1 MAELTYDDFKRK
13 LSIQDV
19 LIDAGYTL
27 NRRDGLRYPSY
38 VRLDSEGRRIRG
50 DKFIVTGNGLC
61 CFQPPTRKNYNVISF
76 IKEHPEMFSD
86 YTVGMDKNRLVNLVC
101 NRLLNNP
108 IEEREKKIVNPQRDL
123 PPFNIE
129 NYRLHR
135 FDGNDRE
142 TQKPFYPYFQPRGI
156 NLSTQ
161 YAFHHHF
168 VLAERDAP
176 DGQVYKNLSFP
187 MTIPGSTDGKIV
199 GLEERG
205 RKKQDGKSYKGMAKG
220 SNASE
225 GLWIASPFDTKL
237 QDAKRVFIFESAYD
251 AMAFYQMLAGKD
263 SCLSP
268 QEKKE
273 LVSGVFASTGGN
285 PSSKQFEGLLK
296 TAKEATFHL
305 GFDMDEAGMKF
316 AELFKELATKENI
329 PSSRVIREET
339 NDGYKDFNEELLAMI
354 ERKNHPLAKGNVPEE
369 YKAYVDSFRKGTDAI
384 PSVKDLLHPA
394 TEQID
399 LLPKSAQKLYAKY
412 ESLYEDAYEI
422 RSSRLVAPCDKE
434 EAINKASDAY
444 KAFKE
449 NLCQALNIKE
459 DNSALDVESEDV
471 GNDKKIQHDVD
482 YTTSVDEQG
491 NVAMEVETS
500 DQEERRHYHR

>member
-1 MAELTYDDFKRK
+1 MAELTYDDFKNK

-50 DKFIVTGNGLC
+50 DKFIVTANGLC

-86 YTVGMDKNRLVNLVC
+86 YTAGMDKDRLVNLVC

-108 IEEREKKIVNPQRDL
+108 IEEREKKIINPQRDL
-123 PPFNIE
+123 PPFKIDD
-129 NYRLHR
+129 YKLHR

-168 VLAERDAP
+168 VLAERTVGD
-176 DGQVYKNLSFP
+176 QTYKNLSFP
-187 MTIPGSTDGKIV
+187 MTIPGSSDGKIV

-205 RKKQDGKSYKGMAKG
+205 RRKQDGTSYKGMARG

-225 GLWIASPFDTKL
+225 GLWIASPMGTKL

-263 SCLSP
+263 SNLTT

-273 LVSGVFASTGGN
+273 LVGGVYASTGGN
-285 PSSKQFEGLLK
+285 PSAKQFEGLLR
-296 TAKEATFHL
+296 TAKDATFHM
-305 GFDMDEAGMKF
+305 GFDMDDAGMKF
-316 AELFKELATKENI
+316 ADMFRDLAE
-329 PSSRVIREET
+329 SQR
-339 NDGYKDFNEELLAMI
+339 
-354 ERKNHPLAKGNVPEE
+354 
-369 YKAYVDSFRKGTDAI
+369 
-384 PSVKDLLHPA
+384 
-394 TEQID
+394 
-399 LLPKSAQKLYAKY
+399 PK
-412 ESLYEDAYEI
+412 
-422 RSSRLVAPCDKE
+422 
-434 EAINKASDAY
+434 
-444 KAFKE
+444 
-449 NLCQALNIKE
+449 
-459 DNSALDVESEDV
+459 
-471 GNDKKIQHDVD
+471 
-482 YTTSVDEQG
+482 
-491 NVAMEVETS
+491 
-500 DQEERRHYHR
+500 

>member
-1 MAELTYDDFKRK
+1 MAELTYDDFKNK

-50 DKFIVTGNGLC
+50 DKFIVTANGLC

-76 IKEHPEMFSD
+76 IKKHPDMFSD
-86 YTVGMDKNRLVNLVC
+86 YTAGMDKDRLVNLVC

-108 IEEREKKIVNPQRDL
+108 IEERERKIVNPQRDI
-123 PPFNIE
+123 PPFKIDD
-129 NYRLHR
+129 YRLHR

-168 VLAERDAP
+168 VLTERKVNDL
-176 DGQVYKNLSFP
+176 VYKNLSFL

-205 RKKQDGKSYKGMAKG
+205 RRKQDGTSYKGMARG

-225 GLWIASPFDTKL
+225 GLWIASPFGTKL
-237 QDAKRVFIFESAYD
+237 QDAKRVFVFESAYD

-263 SCLSP
+263 SNLTT

-273 LVSGVFASTGGN
+273 LMSGVYASTGGN
-285 PSSKQFEGLLK
+285 PSAKQFEGLLK

-305 GFDMDEAGMKF
+305 GFDMDDAGMKF
-316 AELFKELATKENI
+316 ADMFRDLAEKANI
-329 PSSRVIREET
+329 PSNRVIREKT

-369 YKAYVDSFRKGTDAI
+369 YKAYVDSFRKGYEGI
-384 PSVKDLLHPA
+384 PAVKDILHPT
-394 TEQID
+394 TEQVD
-399 LLPKSAQKLYAKY
+399 LLPKSVQKLYARY
-412 ESLYEDAYEI
+412 ESLYEDAYEM

-434 EAINKASDAY
+434 DAVNKASEAY

-449 NLCQALNIKE
+449 SLCKALDIKE
-459 DNSALDVESEDV
+459 DTAALDVESEDV

>member
-1 MAELTYDDFKRK
+1 MAELTYDDFKNK

-50 DKFIVTGNGLC
+50 DKFIVTANGLC

-86 YTVGMDKNRLVNLVC
+86 YTAGMDKDRLVNLVC

-108 IEEREKKIVNPQRDL
+108 IEEREKKIINPQRDL
-123 PPFNIE
+123 PPFKIDD
-129 NYRLHR
+129 YKLHR

-168 VLAERDAP
+168 VLAERTVGD
-176 DGQVYKNLSFP
+176 QTYKNLSFP
-187 MTIPGSTDGKIV
+187 MTIPGSSDGKIV

-205 RKKQDGKSYKGMAKG
+205 RRKQDGTSYKGMARG

-225 GLWIASPFDTKL
+225 GLWIASPIGTKL

-263 SCLSP
+263 SNLTT

-273 LVSGVFASTGGN
+273 LVGGVYASTGGN
-285 PSSKQFEGLLK
+285 PSAKQFEGLLR
-296 TAKEATFHL
+296 TAKDATFHM
-305 GFDMDEAGMKF
+305 GFDMDDAGMKF
-316 AELFKELATKENI
+316 ADMFRDLAEKANV
-329 PSSRVIREET
+329 PSNRVVREET

-369 YKAYVDSFRKGTDAI
+369 YRAYVDSFRKGTDDI
-384 PSVKDLLHPA
+384 PSTKDVLHPNS
-394 TEQID
+394 EQID
-399 LLPKSAQKLYAKY
+399 LLPKSVQ
-412 ESLYEDAYEI
+412 
-422 RSSRLVAPCDKE
+422 
-434 EAINKASDAY
+434 
-444 KAFKE
+444 
-449 NLCQALNIKE
+449 
-459 DNSALDVESEDV
+459 
-471 GNDKKIQHDVD
+471 
-482 YTTSVDEQG
+482 
-491 NVAMEVETS
+491 
-500 DQEERRHYHR
+500 

>member
-1 MAELTYDDFKRK
+1 MAELTYDDFKNK

-50 DKFIVTGNGLC
+50 DKFIVTANGLC

-86 YTVGMDKNRLVNLVC
+86 YMAGMDKDRLVNLVC

-108 IEEREKKIVNPQRDL
+108 IEEREKKIINPQRDL
-123 PPFNIE
+123 PPFKIDD
-129 NYRLHR
+129 YKLHR

-168 VLAERDAP
+168 VLAERTVGD
-176 DGQVYKNLSFP
+176 QTYKNLSFP

-205 RKKQDGKSYKGMAKG
+205 RRKQDGTSYKGMARG

-225 GLWIASPFDTKL
+225 GLWIASPMGTKL

-263 SCLSP
+263 SNLTT

-273 LVSGVFASTGGN
+273 LVGGVYASTGGN
-285 PSSKQFEGLLK
+285 PSAKQFEGLLR
-296 TAKEATFHL
+296 TAKDATFHM
-305 GFDMDEAGMKF
+305 GFDMDDAGMKF
-316 AELFKELATKENI
+316 ADMFRDLAEKANV
-329 PSSRVIREET
+329 PSNRVVREET

-369 YKAYVDSFRKGTDAI
+369 YKSYVDSFRKGSDDI
-384 PSVKDLLHPA
+384 PSTKDVLHPHS
-394 TEQID
+394 EQID
-399 LLPKSAQKLYAKY
+399 LLPKSVQKLYARY
-412 ESLYEDAYEI
+412 EALYEDAYEM

-434 EAINKASDAY
+434 EAINQASEAW
-444 KAFKE
+444 KTFKE
-449 NLCQALNIKE
+449 SLCKALDIKE
-459 DNSALDVESEDV
+459 DTAALDVESEDV

-491 NVAMEVETS
+491 NFTMEVETS

>member
-1 MAELTYDDFKRK
+1 MAELTYDDFKNK

-50 DKFIVTGNGLC
+50 DKFIVTANGLC
-61 CFQPPTRKNYNVISF
+61 CFLPPTRKNYNVISF

-86 YTVGMDKNRLVNLVC
+86 YTAGMDKDRLVNLVC

-108 IEEREKKIVNPQRDL
+108 IEKREKKIINPQRDL
-123 PPFNIE
+123 PPFKIDD
-129 NYRLHR
+129 YKLHR

-168 VLAERDAP
+168 VLTERTVGD
-176 DGQVYKNLSFP
+176 QTYKNLSFP

-205 RKKQDGKSYKGMAKG
+205 RRKQDGTSYKGMARG

-225 GLWIASPFDTKL
+225 GLWIASPMGTKL
-237 QDAKRVFIFESAYD
+237 QDAKRVFLFESAYD

-263 SCLSP
+263 SNLTT

-273 LVSGVFASTGGN
+273 LVGGVYASTGGN
-285 PSSKQFEGLLK
+285 PSAKQFEGLLRS
-296 TAKEATFHL
+296 AKDATFHM
-305 GFDMDEAGMKF
+305 GFDMDDAGMKF
-316 AELFKELATKENI
+316 AGMFRDLAEKANV
-329 PSSRVIREET
+329 PSNRVVREET

-369 YKAYVDSFRKGTDAI
+369 YKAYVDSFRKGTDDI
-384 PSVKDLLHPA
+384 PSTKDVLHPNS
-394 TEQID
+394 EQID
-399 LLPKSAQKLYAKY
+399 LLPKSVQKLYARY
-412 ESLYEDAYEI
+412 EALYEDAYEM
-422 RSSRLVAPCDKE
+422 RSSRLVATCDKE
-434 EAINKASDAY
+434 EAINQASEAW
-444 KAFKE
+444 KTFKE
-449 NLCQALNIKE
+449 SLCKALDIKE
-459 DNSALDVESEDV
+459 DTAALDVESEDV

-491 NVAMEVETS
+491 NIAMEVETS

>member
-1 MAELTYDDFKRK
+1 MAELTYDDFKNK

-50 DKFIVTGNGLC
+50 DKFIVTANGLC

-86 YTVGMDKNRLVNLVC
+86 YTAGMDKDRLVNLVC

-108 IEEREKKIVNPQRDL
+108 IEEREKKIINPQRDL
-123 PPFNIE
+123 PPFKIDD
-129 NYRLHR
+129 YKLHR

-168 VLAERDAP
+168 VLAERTV
-176 DGQVYKNLSFP
+176 GNQTYKNLSFP

-205 RKKQDGKSYKGMAKG
+205 RRKQDGTSYKGIARG

-225 GLWIASPFDTKL
+225 GLWIASPMDTKL

-263 SCLSP
+263 SNLTT

-273 LVSGVFASTGGN
+273 LIGGVYASTGGN
-285 PSSKQFEGLLK
+285 PSAKQFEGLLR
-296 TAKEATFHL
+296 TAKDATFHM
-305 GFDMDEAGMKF
+305 GFDMDDAGMKF
-316 AELFKELATKENI
+316 ADMFRDLAEKANV
-329 PSSRVIREET
+329 PSNRVVREET

-369 YKAYVDSFRKGTDAI
+369 YKAYVDSFRKGMDDI
-384 PSVKDLLHPA
+384 PSTKDVLHP
-394 TEQID
+394 TNEQID
-399 LLPKSAQKLYAKY
+399 LLPKSVQKLYARY
-412 ESLYEDAYEI
+412 EALYEDAYEM

-434 EAINKASDAY
+434 EAINQASEAW
-444 KAFKE
+444 KTFKE
-449 NLCQALNIKE
+449 SLCKALDIKE
-459 DNSALDVESEDV
+459 DTAALDVESEDV

>member
-1 MAELTYDDFKRK
+1 MAELTYDDFKNK

-50 DKFIVTGNGLC
+50 DKFIVTANGLC

-86 YTVGMDKNRLVNLVC
+86 YTAGMDKDRLVNLVC

-108 IEEREKKIVNPQRDL
+108 IEEREKKIINPQRDL
-123 PPFNIE
+123 PPFKIDD
-129 NYRLHR
+129 YKLHR

-168 VLAERDAP
+168 VLAERTVGD
-176 DGQVYKNLSFP
+176 QTYKNLSFP
-187 MTIPGSTDGKIV
+187 MTIPRSTDGKIV

-205 RKKQDGKSYKGMAKG
+205 RRKQDGTSYKGMARG

-225 GLWIASPFDTKL
+225 GLWIASPMGTKL

-263 SCLSP
+263 SNLTT

-273 LVSGVFASTGGN
+273 LVGGVYASTGGN
-285 PSSKQFEGLLK
+285 PSAKQFEGLLK
-296 TAKEATFHL
+296 AANNATFHM
-305 GFDMDEAGMKF
+305 GFDMDDAGMKF
-316 AELFKELATKENI
+316 ADMFRDLAEKANV
-329 PSSRVIREET
+329 PSNRVVREET

-369 YKAYVDSFRKGTDAI
+369 YKAYVDSFRKGTDDI
-384 PSVKDLLHPA
+384 PSTKDVLHPNS
-394 TEQID
+394 EQID
-399 LLPKSAQKLYAKY
+399 LLPKSVQKLYARY
-412 ESLYEDAYEI
+412 EALYEDAYEM

-434 EAINKASDAY
+434 EAINQASEAW
-444 KAFKE
+444 KTFKE
-449 NLCQALNIKE
+449 SLCKALDIKE
-459 DNSALDVESEDV
+459 DTAALDVESEDV

-482 YTTSVDEQG
+482 YTTSVDEQA

>member
-1 MAELTYDDFKRK
+1 MAELTYDDFKNK

-50 DKFIVTGNGLC
+50 DKFIVTANGLC

-86 YTVGMDKNRLVNLVC
+86 YTAGMDKDRLVNLVC

-108 IEEREKKIVNPQRDL
+108 IEEREKKIINPQRDL
-123 PPFNIE
+123 PPFKIDD
-129 NYRLHR
+129 YKLHR

-168 VLAERDAP
+168 VLAERTVGD
-176 DGQVYKNLSFP
+176 QTYKNLSFP

-205 RKKQDGKSYKGMAKG
+205 RRKQDGTSYKGMARG

-225 GLWIASPFDTKL
+225 GLWIASPMGTKL

-263 SCLSP
+263 SNLTT

-273 LVSGVFASTGGN
+273 LVGGVYASTGGN
-285 PSSKQFEGLLK
+285 PSAKQFEGLLK
-296 TAKEATFHL
+296 AANNATFHM
-305 GFDMDEAGMKF
+305 GFDMDDAGMKF
-316 AELFKELATKENI
+316 ADMFRDLAEKANV
-329 PSSRVIREET
+329 PSNRVVREET

-369 YKAYVDSFRKGTDAI
+369 YKSYVDSFRKGSDDI
-384 PSVKDLLHPA
+384 PSTKDVLHPHS
-394 TEQID
+394 EQID
-399 LLPKSAQKLYAKY
+399 LLPKSVQKLYARY
-412 ESLYEDAYEI
+412 EALYEDAYEM

-434 EAINKASDAY
+434 EAINQASEAW
-444 KAFKE
+444 KTFKE
-449 NLCQALNIKE
+449 SLCKALDIKE
-459 DNSALDVESEDV
+459 DTAALDVESEDV

-491 NVAMEVETS
+491 NFTMEVETS

>member
-1 MAELTYDDFKRK
+1 MAELTYDDFKNK

-50 DKFIVTGNGLC
+50 DKFIVTANGLC

-86 YTVGMDKNRLVNLVC
+86 YTAGMDKDRLVNLVC

-108 IEEREKKIVNPQRDL
+108 IEEREKKIINPQRDL
-123 PPFNIE
+123 PPFKIDD
-129 NYRLHR
+129 YKLHR

-168 VLAERDAP
+168 VLAERTVGD
-176 DGQVYKNLSFP
+176 QTYKNLSFP

-205 RKKQDGKSYKGMAKG
+205 RRKQDGTSYKGMARG

-225 GLWIASPFDTKL
+225 GLWIASPMGTKL

-263 SCLSP
+263 SNLTT

-273 LVSGVFASTGGN
+273 LIGGVYASTGGN
-285 PSSKQFEGLLK
+285 PSAKQFEGLLR
-296 TAKEATFHL
+296 TAKDATFHM
-305 GFDMDEAGMKF
+305 GFDMDDAGMKF
-316 AELFKELATKENI
+316 AELFRDLAEKANV
-329 PSSRVIREET
+329 PSNRVVREET

-369 YKAYVDSFRKGTDAI
+369 YKAYVDSFRKGMDDI
-384 PSVKDLLHPA
+384 PSTKDVLHPNS
-394 TEQID
+394 EQID
-399 LLPKSAQKLYAKY
+399 LLPKSVQKLYARY
-412 ESLYEDAYEI
+412 EALYEDAYEM

-434 EAINKASDAY
+434 EAINQASEAW
-444 KAFKE
+444 KTFKE
-449 NLCQALNIKE
+449 SLCKALDIKE
-459 DNSALDVESEDV
+459 DTAALDVESEDV

>member
-1 MAELTYDDFKRK
+1 MAELTYDDFKNK

-50 DKFIVTGNGLC
+50 DKFIVTANGLC

-86 YTVGMDKNRLVNLVC
+86 YTAGMDKDRLVNLVC

-108 IEEREKKIVNPQRDL
+108 IEEREKKIINPQRDL
-123 PPFNIE
+123 PPFKIDD
-129 NYRLHR
+129 YKLHR

-168 VLAERDAP
+168 VLAERTVGD
-176 DGQVYKNLSFP
+176 QTYKNLSFP
-187 MTIPGSTDGKIV
+187 MTIPRSTDGKIV

-205 RKKQDGKSYKGMAKG
+205 RRKQDGTSYKGMARG

-225 GLWIASPFDTKL
+225 GLWIASPMGTKL

-263 SCLSP
+263 SNLTT

-273 LVSGVFASTGGN
+273 LVGGVYASTGGN
-285 PSSKQFEGLLK
+285 PSAKQFEGLLK
-296 TAKEATFHL
+296 AANNATFHM
-305 GFDMDEAGMKF
+305 GFDMDDAGMKF
-316 AELFKELATKENI
+316 ADMFRDLAEKANV
-329 PSSRVIREET
+329 PSNRVVREET

-369 YKAYVDSFRKGTDAI
+369 YKAYVDSFRKGTDDI
-384 PSVKDLLHPA
+384 PSTKDVLHPNS
-394 TEQID
+394 EQID
-399 LLPKSAQKLYAKY
+399 LLPKSVQKLYARY
-412 ESLYEDAYEI
+412 EALYEDAYEM

-434 EAINKASDAY
+434 EAINQASEAW
-444 KAFKE
+444 KTFKE
-449 NLCQALNIKE
+449 SLCKALDIKE
-459 DNSALDVESEDV
+459 DTAALDVESEDV
-471 GNDKKIQHDVD
+471 GNDKKIQHDVA

>member
-1 MAELTYDDFKRK
+1 MAELTYDDFKNK

-50 DKFIVTGNGLC
+50 DKFIVTANGLC

-86 YTVGMDKNRLVNLVC
+86 YTAGMDKDRLVNLVC

-108 IEEREKKIVNPQRDL
+108 IEEREKKIINPQRDL
-123 PPFNIE
+123 PPFKIDD
-129 NYRLHR
+129 YKLHR

-168 VLAERDAP
+168 VLAERTVGD
-176 DGQVYKNLSFP
+176 QTYKNLSFP
-187 MTIPGSTDGKIV
+187 MTIPGSSDGKIV

-205 RKKQDGKSYKGMAKG
+205 RRKQDGTSYKGMARG

-225 GLWIASPFDTKL
+225 GLWIASPMGTKL

-263 SCLSP
+263 SNLTT

-273 LVSGVFASTGGN
+273 LVGGVYASTGGN
-285 PSSKQFEGLLK
+285 PSAKQFEGLLR
-296 TAKEATFHL
+296 TAKDATFHM
-305 GFDMDEAGMKF
+305 GFDMDDAGMKF
-316 AELFKELATKENI
+316 ADMFRDLAEKANV
-329 PSSRVIREET
+329 PSNRVIREET

-369 YKAYVDSFRKGTDAI
+369 YKAYVDSFRKGTDNI
-384 PSVKDLLHPA
+384 PSTKDVLHPNS
-394 TEQID
+394 EQID
-399 LLPKSAQKLYAKY
+399 LLPKSVQKLYARY
-412 ESLYEDAYEI
+412 EALYEDAYEM

-434 EAINKASDAY
+434 EAINQASEAW
-444 KAFKE
+444 KTFKE
-449 NLCQALNIKE
+449 SLCKALDIKE
-459 DNSALDVESEDV
+459 DTAALDVESEDV

-482 YTTSVDEQG
+482 YTTRVDEQG
-491 NVAMEVETS
+491 TVAMEVETS

>member
-1 MAELTYDDFKRK
+1 MAELTYDDFKNK

-50 DKFIVTGNGLC
+50 DKFIVTANGLC

-86 YTVGMDKNRLVNLVC
+86 YTAGMDKDRLVNLVNLVC

-108 IEEREKKIVNPQRDL
+108 IEEREKKIINPQRDL
-123 PPFNIE
+123 PPFKIDD
-129 NYRLHR
+129 YKLHR

-168 VLAERDAP
+168 VLAERTVGD
-176 DGQVYKNLSFP
+176 QTYKNLSFP
-187 MTIPGSTDGKIV
+187 MTIPGSLDGKIV

-205 RKKQDGKSYKGMAKG
+205 RRKQDGTSYKGMARG

-225 GLWIASPFDTKL
+225 GLWIASPMGTKL

-263 SCLSP
+263 SNLTT

-273 LVSGVFASTGGN
+273 LVGGVYASTGGN
-285 PSSKQFEGLLK
+285 PSAKQFEGLLK
-296 TAKEATFHL
+296 TAKEATFHM
-305 GFDMDEAGMKF
+305 GFDMDDAGMKF
-316 AELFKELATKENI
+316 ADMFRDLAEKANI
-329 PSSRVIREET
+329 PSNRVIREET

-369 YKAYVDSFRKGTDAI
+369 YKAYVDSFRK
-384 PSVKDLLHPA
+384 
-394 TEQID
+394 
-399 LLPKSAQKLYAKY
+399 
-412 ESLYEDAYEI
+412 
-422 RSSRLVAPCDKE
+422 SSE
-434 EAINKASDAY
+434 
-444 KAFKE
+444 
-449 NLCQALNIKE
+449 
-459 DNSALDVESEDV
+459 
-471 GNDKKIQHDVD
+471 
-482 YTTSVDEQG
+482 
-491 NVAMEVETS
+491 
-500 DQEERRHYHR
+500 

>member
-1 MAELTYDDFKRK
+1 MAELTYDDFKNK

-50 DKFIVTGNGLC
+50 DKFIVTANGLC

-86 YTVGMDKNRLVNLVC
+86 YTAGMDKDRLVNLVC

-108 IEEREKKIVNPQRDL
+108 IEEREKKIINPQRDL
-123 PPFNIE
+123 PPFKIE
-129 NYRLHR
+129 DYKLHR

-168 VLAERDAP
+168 VLAERTVGD
-176 DGQVYKNLSFP
+176 QTYKNLSFP
-187 MTIPGSTDGKIV
+187 MTIPGSSDGKIV

-205 RKKQDGKSYKGMAKG
+205 RRKQDGTSYKGMARG

-225 GLWIASPFDTKL
+225 GLWIASPMGTKL

-263 SCLSP
+263 SNLTT

-273 LVSGVFASTGGN
+273 LVGGVFASTGGN
-285 PSSKQFEGLLK
+285 PSAKQFEGLLR
-296 TAKEATFHL
+296 TAKDATFHM
-305 GFDMDEAGMKF
+305 GFDMDDAGMKF
-316 AELFKELATKENI
+316 ADMFRDLAEKANV
-329 PSSRVIREET
+329 PSNRVVREET

-369 YKAYVDSFRKGTDAI
+369 YKAYVDSFRKGTDNI
-384 PSVKDLLHPA
+384 PSTKDVLHPNS
-394 TEQID
+394 EQID
-399 LLPKSAQKLYAKY
+399 LLPKSVQKLYARY
-412 ESLYEDAYEI
+412 EALYEDAYEM

-434 EAINKASDAY
+434 EAINQASEAW
-444 KAFKE
+444 KTFKE
-449 NLCQALNIKE
+449 SLCKALDIKE
-459 DNSALDVESEDV
+459 DTAALDVESEDV

-482 YTTSVDEQG
+482 YTTSVDEQC

>member
-1 MAELTYDDFKRK
+1 MAELTYDDFKNK

-50 DKFIVTGNGLC
+50 DKFIVTANGLC

-86 YTVGMDKNRLVNLVC
+86 YTAGMDKDRLVNIVC

-108 IEEREKKIVNPQRDL
+108 IEEREKKIINPQRDL
-123 PPFNIE
+123 PPFKIDD
-129 NYRLHR
+129 YKLHR

-168 VLAERDAP
+168 VLAERTVGD
-176 DGQVYKNLSFP
+176 QTYKNLSFP
-187 MTIPGSTDGKIV
+187 MTIPGSLDGKIV

-205 RKKQDGKSYKGMAKG
+205 RRKQDGTSYKGMARG

-225 GLWIASPFDTKL
+225 GLWIASPMGTKL

-263 SCLSP
+263 SNLTT

-273 LVSGVFASTGGN
+273 LVGGVYASTGGN
-285 PSSKQFEGLLK
+285 PSAKQFEGLLK
-296 TAKEATFHL
+296 TAKEGTFHM
-305 GFDMDEAGMKF
+305 GFDMDDAGMKF
-316 AELFKELATKENI
+316 ADMFRDLAEKANV
-329 PSSRVIREET
+329 PSNRVIREET

-369 YKAYVDSFRKGTDAI
+369 YKAYVDSFRKGMDDI
-384 PSVKDLLHPA
+384 PSTKDVLHPNS
-394 TEQID
+394 EQID
-399 LLPKSAQKLYAKY
+399 LLPKSVQKLYARY
-412 ESLYEDAYEI
+412 EALYEDAYEM

-434 EAINKASDAY
+434 EAINQASEAW
-444 KAFKE
+444 KTFKE
-449 NLCQALNIKE
+449 SLCKALDIKE
-459 DNSALDVESEDV
+459 DTAALDVESEDV

>member
-1 MAELTYDDFKRK
+1 MAELTYDDFKNK

-50 DKFIVTGNGLC
+50 DKFIVTANGLC

-86 YTVGMDKNRLVNLVC
+86 YTAGMDKDRLVNLVC

-108 IEEREKKIVNPQRDL
+108 IEEREKKIINPQRDL
-123 PPFNIE
+123 PPFKIDD
-129 NYRLHR
+129 YKLHR

-168 VLAERDAP
+168 VLAERTVGD
-176 DGQVYKNLSFP
+176 QTYKNLSFP
-187 MTIPGSTDGKIV
+187 MTIPGSSDGKIV

-205 RKKQDGKSYKGMAKG
+205 RRKQDGTSYKGMARG

-225 GLWIASPFDTKL
+225 GLWIASPMGTKL

-263 SCLSP
+263 SNLTT

-273 LVSGVFASTGGN
+273 LVGGVYASTGGN
-285 PSSKQFEGLLK
+285 PSAKQFEGLLK
-296 TAKEATFHL
+296 AANNATFHM
-305 GFDMDEAGMKF
+305 GFDMDDAGMKF
-316 AELFKELATKENI
+316 ADMFKDLAEKANV
-329 PSSRVIREET
+329 PSNRVVREET

-354 ERKNHPLAKGNVPEE
+354 ERKNHPLAKGNVSEE
-369 YKAYVDSFRKGTDAI
+369 YKAYVDSFRKGTDDI
-384 PSVKDLLHPA
+384 PSTKDVLHPNS
-394 TEQID
+394 EQID
-399 LLPKSAQKLYAKY
+399 LLPKSVQKLYARY
-412 ESLYEDAYEI
+412 EALYEDAYEM

-434 EAINKASDAY
+434 EAINQASEAW
-444 KAFKE
+444 KTFKE
-449 NLCQALNIKE
+449 SLCKALDIKE
-459 DNSALDVESEDV
+459 DTAALDVESEDV

-482 YTTSVDEQG
+482 YTTSVDEPG

>member
-1 MAELTYDDFKRK
+1 MAELTYDDFKNK

-50 DKFIVTGNGLC
+50 DKFIVTANGLC
-61 CFQPPTRKNYNVISF
+61 CFLPPTRKNYNVISF

-86 YTVGMDKNRLVNLVC
+86 YTAGMDKDRLVNLVC

-108 IEEREKKIVNPQRDL
+108 IEEREKKIINPQRDL
-123 PPFNIE
+123 PPFKIDD
-129 NYRLHR
+129 YKLHR

-168 VLAERDAP
+168 VLAERTVGD
-176 DGQVYKNLSFP
+176 QTYKNLSFP

-205 RKKQDGKSYKGMAKG
+205 RRKQDGTSYKGMARG

-225 GLWIASPFDTKL
+225 GLWIASPMGTKL
-237 QDAKRVFIFESAYD
+237 QDAKRVFLFESAYD

-263 SCLSP
+263 SNLTT

-273 LVSGVFASTGGN
+273 LVGGVYASTGGN
-285 PSSKQFEGLLK
+285 PSAKQFEGLLRS
-296 TAKEATFHL
+296 AKDATFHM
-305 GFDMDEAGMKF
+305 GFDMDDAGMKF
-316 AELFKELATKENI
+316 ADMFRDLAEKANV
-329 PSSRVIREET
+329 PSNRVVREET

-369 YKAYVDSFRKGTDAI
+369 YKAYVDSFRKGTDDI
-384 PSVKDLLHPA
+384 PSTKDVLHPNS
-394 TEQID
+394 EQID
-399 LLPKSAQKLYAKY
+399 LLPKSVQKLYARY
-412 ESLYEDAYEI
+412 EALYEDAYTMQH
-422 RSSRLVAPCDKE
+422 SRLVAPEDKE
-434 EAINKASDAY
+434 EIKEKALEAG
-444 KAFKE
+444 KAFRTELANALGVKE
-449 NLCQALNIKE
+449 ETEAE
-459 DNSALDVESEDV
+459 DDEKKVSAGVDLDADGNVEINESE
-471 GNDKKIQHDVD
+471 
-482 YTTSVDEQG
+482 
-491 NVAMEVETS
+491 ETKHHGM
-500 DQEERRHYHR
+500 RR

>member
-1 MAELTYDDFKRK
+1 MTELTYDDFKNK

-50 DKFIVTGNGLC
+50 DKFIVTANGLC

-86 YTVGMDKNRLVNLVC
+86 YTAGMDKDRLVNLVC

-108 IEEREKKIVNPQRDL
+108 IEEREKKIINPQRDL
-123 PPFNIE
+123 PPFKIDD
-129 NYRLHR
+129 YKLHR

-168 VLAERDAP
+168 VLAERTVGD
-176 DGQVYKNLSFP
+176 QTYKNLSFP
-187 MTIPGSTDGKIV
+187 ITIPGSTDGKIV

-205 RKKQDGKSYKGMAKG
+205 RRKQDGTSYKGMARG

-225 GLWIASPFDTKL
+225 GLWIASPMATKL

-263 SCLSP
+263 SNLTT

-273 LVSGVFASTGGN
+273 LIGGVYASTGGN
-285 PSSKQFEGLLK
+285 PSAKQFEGLLK
-296 TAKEATFHL
+296 TAKEATFHM
-305 GFDMDEAGMKF
+305 GFDMDDAGMKF
-316 AELFKELATKENI
+316 ANMFKDLAEKANV
-329 PSSRVIREET
+329 PSNRVVREET

-369 YKAYVDSFRKGTDAI
+369 YRAYVDSFRKGTDDI
-384 PSVKDLLHPA
+384 PSTKDVLHPNS
-394 TEQID
+394 EQID
-399 LLPKSAQKLYAKY
+399 LLPKSVQKLYARY
-412 ESLYEDAYEI
+412 EALYEDAYEM

-434 EAINKASDAY
+434 EAINQASEAW
-444 KAFKE
+444 KTFKE
-449 NLCQALNIKE
+449 SLCKALDIKE
-459 DNSALDVESEDV
+459 DTAALDVESEDV
-471 GNDKKIQHDVD
+471 GNDKKIQHDAD

>member
-1 MAELTYDDFKRK
+1 MAELTYDDFKNK

-50 DKFIVTGNGLC
+50 DKFIVTANGLC

-86 YTVGMDKNRLVNLVC
+86 YTAGMDKDRLVNLVC

-108 IEEREKKIVNPQRDL
+108 IEEREKKIINPQRDL
-123 PPFNIE
+123 PSFKIDD
-129 NYRLHR
+129 YKLHR

-168 VLAERDAP
+168 VLAERTVGD
-176 DGQVYKNLSFP
+176 QTYKNLSFP

-205 RKKQDGKSYKGMAKG
+205 RRKQDGKSYKGMARG

-225 GLWIASPFDTKL
+225 GLWIASPMGTKL

-263 SCLSP
+263 SNLTT

-273 LVSGVFASTGGN
+273 LVGGVYASTGGN
-285 PSSKQFEGLLK
+285 PSAKQFEGLLR
-296 TAKEATFHL
+296 TAKDATFHM
-305 GFDMDEAGMKF
+305 GFDMDDAGMKF
-316 AELFKELATKENI
+316 ADMFRDLAEKANV
-329 PSSRVIREET
+329 PSNRVVREET

-369 YKAYVDSFRKGTDAI
+369 YKAYVDSFRKGMDDI
-384 PSVKDLLHPA
+384 PSTKDVLHPNS
-394 TEQID
+394 EQID
-399 LLPKSAQKLYAKY
+399 LLPKSVQKLYARY
-412 ESLYEDAYEI
+412 EALYEDAYEM

-434 EAINKASDAY
+434 EVINQASEAW
-444 KAFKE
+444 KTFKE
-449 NLCQALNIKE
+449 SLCKALDIKE
-459 DNSALDVESEDV
+459 DTAALDVESEDV

>member
-1 MAELTYDDFKRK
+1 MAELTYDDFKNK

-50 DKFIVTGNGLC
+50 DKFIVTANGLC

-86 YTVGMDKNRLVNLVC
+86 YTAGMDKDRLVNLVC

-108 IEEREKKIVNPQRDL
+108 IEEREKKIINPQRDL
-123 PPFNIE
+123 PPFKIDD
-129 NYRLHR
+129 YKLHR

-168 VLAERDAP
+168 VLAERTVGD
-176 DGQVYKNLSFP
+176 QTYKNLSFP

-205 RKKQDGKSYKGMAKG
+205 RRKQDGTSYKGMARG

-225 GLWIASPFDTKL
+225 GLWIASPMGTKL

-263 SCLSP
+263 SNLTT

-273 LVSGVFASTGGN
+273 LVGGVYASTGGN
-285 PSSKQFEGLLK
+285 PSAKQFEGLLR
-296 TAKEATFHL
+296 TAKDATFHM
-305 GFDMDEAGMKF
+305 GFDMDDAGMKF
-316 AELFKELATKENI
+316 ADMFRDLAEKANVQ
-329 PSSRVIREET
+329 SNRVVREET

-369 YKAYVDSFRKGTDAI
+369 YKAYVDSFRKGTDDI
-384 PSVKDLLHPA
+384 PSTKDVLHPNS
-394 TEQID
+394 EQID
-399 LLPKSAQKLYAKY
+399 LLPKSVQKLYARY
-412 ESLYEDAYEI
+412 EALYEDAYEM

-434 EAINKASDAY
+434 EAINQASEAM
-444 KAFKE
+444 KTFKE
-449 NLCQALNIKE
+449 SLCKALDIKE
-459 DNSALDVESEDV
+459 DTAALDVESEDV

>member
-1 MAELTYDDFKRK
+1 MAELTYDDFKNK

-50 DKFIVTGNGLC
+50 DKFIVTANGLC

-86 YTVGMDKNRLVNLVC
+86 YTAGMDKDRLVNLVC

-108 IEEREKKIVNPQRDL
+108 IEEREKKIINPQRDL
-123 PPFNIE
+123 PPFKIDV
-129 NYRLHR
+129 YKLHR

-168 VLAERDAP
+168 VLAERTVGD
-176 DGQVYKNLSFP
+176 QTYKNLSFP

-205 RKKQDGKSYKGMAKG
+205 RRKQDGTSYKGMARG

-225 GLWIASPFDTKL
+225 GLWIASPMGTKL

-263 SCLSP
+263 SNLTT

-273 LVSGVFASTGGN
+273 LVSGVYASTGGN
-285 PSSKQFEGLLK
+285 PSAKQFEGLLR
-296 TAKEATFHL
+296 TAKEATFHM
-305 GFDMDEAGMKF
+305 GFDMDDAGMKF
-316 AELFKELATKENI
+316 ADMFRDLAEKANV
-329 PSSRVIREET
+329 PSNRVIREET

-354 ERKNHPLAKGNVPEE
+354 ELKNHPLAKGNVPEE
-369 YKAYVDSFRKGTDAI
+369 YKAYVDSFRKGTDNI
-384 PSVKDLLHPA
+384 PSTKDVLHPNS
-394 TEQID
+394 EQID
-399 LLPKSAQKLYAKY
+399 LLPKSVQKLYARY
-412 ESLYEDAYEI
+412 EALYEDAYEM

-434 EAINKASDAY
+434 EAINQASEAW
-444 KAFKE
+444 KTFKE
-449 NLCQALNIKE
+449 SLCKALDIKE
-459 DNSALDVESEDV
+459 DTAALDVESEDV

-482 YTTSVDEQG
+482 YTTSVDERG

>member
-1 MAELTYDDFKRK
+1 MAELTYDYFKNK

-38 VRLDSEGRRIRG
+38 VRLDSEGRRILG
-50 DKFIVTGNGLC
+50 DKFIVTANGLC

-76 IKEHPEMFSD
+76 IKEHSEMFSD
-86 YTVGMDKNRLVNLVC
+86 YTAGMDKDRLVNLVC

-108 IEEREKKIVNPQRDL
+108 IEEREKKIINPQRDL
-123 PPFNIE
+123 PPFKIDD
-129 NYRLHR
+129 YKLHR

-168 VLAERDAP
+168 VLAERTVGD
-176 DGQVYKNLSFP
+176 QTYKNLSFP

-205 RKKQDGKSYKGMAKG
+205 RRKQDGTSYKGMARG
-220 SNASE
+220 SNASK
-225 GLWIASPFDTKL
+225 GLWIASPMGTKL

-263 SCLSP
+263 SNLTT

-273 LVSGVFASTGGN
+273 LIGGVYASTGGN
-285 PSSKQFEGLLK
+285 PSAKQFEGLLK
-296 TAKEATFHL
+296 IAKEATFHM
-305 GFDMDEAGMKF
+305 GFDMDDAGMKF
-316 AELFKELATKENI
+316 ADMFRDLAEKANV
-329 PSSRVIREET
+329 PSNRVIREET

-369 YKAYVDSFRKGTDAI
+369 YKAYVDSFRKGSDDI
-384 PSVKDLLHPA
+384 PSTKDVLHPNS
-394 TEQID
+394 EQID
-399 LLPKSAQKLYAKY
+399 LLPKSVQKLYARY
-412 ESLYEDAYEI
+412 EALYEDAYEM
-422 RSSRLVAPCDKE
+422 RFSRLVAPCDKE
-434 EAINKASDAY
+434 EAINQASEAW
-444 KAFKE
+444 KTFKE
-449 NLCQALNIKE
+449 SLCKALDIKE
-459 DNSALDVESEDV
+459 DTAALDVESEDV
-471 GNDKKIQHDVD
+471 GNDKKIQPDVD

>member
-1 MAELTYDDFKRK
+1 MAELTYDDFKNK

-50 DKFIVTGNGLC
+50 DKFIVTANGLC

-86 YTVGMDKNRLVNLVC
+86 YTAGMDKDRLVNLVC

-108 IEEREKKIVNPQRDL
+108 IEEREKKIINPQRDL
-123 PPFNIE
+123 PPFKIDD
-129 NYRLHR
+129 YKLHR

-168 VLAERDAP
+168 VLAERTVGD
-176 DGQVYKNLSFP
+176 QTYKNLSFP
-187 MTIPGSTDGKIV
+187 MTIPGSSDGKIV

-205 RKKQDGKSYKGMAKG
+205 RRKQDGTSYKGMARG

-225 GLWIASPFDTKL
+225 GLWIASPMATKL
-237 QDAKRVFIFESAYD
+237 QDAKRVFIFESAFD

-263 SCLSP
+263 SNLTT

-273 LVSGVFASTGGN
+273 LVGGVYASTGGN
-285 PSSKQFEGLLK
+285 PSAKQFEGLLK
-296 TAKEATFHL
+296 TAKEATFHM
-305 GFDMDEAGMKF
+305 GFDMDDAGMKF
-316 AELFKELATKENI
+316 ADMFRDLADKANI
-329 PSSRVIREET
+329 PSNRVVREET

-369 YKAYVDSFRKGTDAI
+369 YKAYVDSFRKGTDDI
-384 PSVKDLLHPA
+384 PSTKDVLHPNS
-394 TEQID
+394 EQID
-399 LLPKSAQKLYAKY
+399 LLPKSVQKLYARY
-412 ESLYEDAYEI
+412 EALYEDAYEM

-434 EAINKASDAY
+434 EAINQASEAW
-444 KAFKE
+444 KTFKE
-449 NLCQALNIKE
+449 SL
-459 DNSALDVESEDV
+459 
-471 GNDKKIQHDVD
+471 
-482 YTTSVDEQG
+482 
-491 NVAMEVETS
+491 
-500 DQEERRHYHR
+500 

>member
-1 MAELTYDDFKRK
+1 MAELTYDDFKNK

-50 DKFIVTGNGLC
+50 DKFIVTANGLC

-86 YTVGMDKNRLVNLVC
+86 YTAGMDKDRLVNLVC

-108 IEEREKKIVNPQRDL
+108 IEEREKKIINPQRDL
-123 PPFNIE
+123 PPFKIDD
-129 NYRLHR
+129 YKLHR

-168 VLAERDAP
+168 VLAERTVGD
-176 DGQVYKNLSFP
+176 QTYKNLSFP

-205 RKKQDGKSYKGMAKG
+205 RRKQDGTSYKGMARG

-225 GLWIASPFDTKL
+225 GLWIASPMDTKL

-263 SCLSP
+263 SNLTK

-273 LVSGVFASTGGN
+273 LVGGVYASTGGN
-285 PSSKQFEGLLK
+285 PSAKQFEGLLK
-296 TAKEATFHL
+296 AANNATFHM
-305 GFDMDEAGMKF
+305 GFDMDDAGMKF
-316 AELFKELATKENI
+316 ADMFRDLAEKANV
-329 PSSRVIREET
+329 PSNRVVREET

-369 YKAYVDSFRKGTDAI
+369 YKAYVDSFRKGMDDI
-384 PSVKDLLHPA
+384 PSTKDVLHPNS
-394 TEQID
+394 EQID
-399 LLPKSAQKLYAKY
+399 LLPKSVQKLYARY
-412 ESLYEDAYEI
+412 EALYEDAYEM

-434 EAINKASDAY
+434 EAINQASEAW
-444 KAFKE
+444 KTFKE
-449 NLCQALNIKE
+449 SLCKALDIKE
-459 DNSALDVESEDV
+459 DTAALDVESEDV

>member
-1 MAELTYDDFKRK
+1 MAELTYDDFKNK

-50 DKFIVTGNGLC
+50 DKFIVTANGLC

-86 YTVGMDKNRLVNLVC
+86 YTAGMDKDRLVNLVC

-108 IEEREKKIVNPQRDL
+108 IEEREKKIINPQRDL
-123 PPFNIE
+123 PPFKIDD
-129 NYRLHR
+129 YKLHR

-168 VLAERDAP
+168 VLAERTVGD
-176 DGQVYKNLSFP
+176 QTYKNLSFP
-187 MTIPGSTDGKIV
+187 MTIPGSSDGKIV

-205 RKKQDGKSYKGMAKG
+205 RRKQDGTSYKGMARG

-225 GLWIASPFDTKL
+225 GLWIASPIGTKL

-263 SCLSP
+263 SNLTT

-273 LVSGVFASTGGN
+273 LVGGVYASTGGN
-285 PSSKQFEGLLK
+285 PSAKQFEGLLR
-296 TAKEATFHL
+296 TAKDATFHM
-305 GFDMDEAGMKF
+305 GFDMDDAGMKF
-316 AELFKELATKENI
+316 ADMFRDLAEKANV
-329 PSSRVIREET
+329 PSNRVVREET

-369 YKAYVDSFRKGTDAI
+369 YKAYVDFFRKGTDDI
-384 PSVKDLLHPA
+384 PSTKDVLHPNS
-394 TEQID
+394 EQID
-399 LLPKSAQKLYAKY
+399 LLPKSVQKLYARY
-412 ESLYEDAYEI
+412 EALYEDAYEM
-422 RSSRLVAPCDKE
+422 RSSRLVAPCD
-434 EAINKASDAY
+434 N
-444 KAFKE
+444 AFFQT
-449 NLCQALNIKE
+449 CSTMRQRGSYQPGIGGME
-459 DNSALDVESEDV
+459 DFQGESL
-471 GNDKKIQHDVD
+471 
-482 YTTSVDEQG
+482 QG
-491 NVAMEVETS
+491 S
-500 DQEERRHYHR
+500 

>member
-1 MAELTYDDFKRK
+1 MAELTYDDFKNK

-50 DKFIVTGNGLC
+50 DKFIVTANGLC

-86 YTVGMDKNRLVNLVC
+86 YTAGMDKDRLVNLVC

-108 IEEREKKIVNPQRDL
+108 IEEREKKIINPQRDL
-123 PPFNIE
+123 PPFKIDD
-129 NYRLHR
+129 YKLHR

-161 YAFHHHF
+161 YAFHHYF
-168 VLAERDAP
+168 VLAERTVGD
-176 DGQVYKNLSFP
+176 QTYKNLSFP
-187 MTIPGSTDGKIV
+187 MTIPGSLDGKIV

-205 RKKQDGKSYKGMAKG
+205 RRKQDGTSYKGMARG

-225 GLWIASPFDTKL
+225 GLWIASPMGTKL

-263 SCLSP
+263 SNLTT

-273 LVSGVFASTGGN
+273 LIGGVYASTGGN
-285 PSSKQFEGLLK
+285 PSAKQFEGLLR
-296 TAKEATFHL
+296 TAKDATFHM
-305 GFDMDEAGMKF
+305 GFDMDDAGMKF
-316 AELFKELATKENI
+316 ADMFRDLAEKANV
-329 PSSRVIREET
+329 PSNRVVREET

-369 YKAYVDSFRKGTDAI
+369 YKAYVDSFRKGSDEI
-384 PSVKDLLHPA
+384 PSTKDVLHPNS
-394 TEQID
+394 EQID
-399 LLPKSAQKLYAKY
+399 LLPKSVQKLYARY
-412 ESLYEDAYEI
+412 EALYEDAYEM

-434 EAINKASDAY
+434 EATNQASEAW
-444 KAFKE
+444 KTFKE
-449 NLCQALNIKE
+449 SLCKALDIKE
-459 DNSALDVESEDV
+459 DTAALDVESEDV

>member
-1 MAELTYDDFKRK
+1 MAELTYDDFKNK

-19 LIDAGYTL
+19 LMDAGYTL

-50 DKFIVTGNGLC
+50 DKFIVTANGLC

-86 YTVGMDKNRLVNLVC
+86 YTAGMDKDRLVNLVC

-108 IEEREKKIVNPQRDL
+108 IEEREKKIINPQRDL
-123 PPFNIE
+123 PPFKIDD
-129 NYRLHR
+129 YKLHR

-168 VLAERDAP
+168 VLAERTVGD
-176 DGQVYKNLSFP
+176 QTYKNLSFP
-187 MTIPGSTDGKIV
+187 MTIPGSLDGKIV

-205 RKKQDGKSYKGMAKG
+205 RRKQDGTSYKGMARG

-225 GLWIASPFDTKL
+225 GLWIASPMDTKL

-263 SCLSP
+263 SNLTT

-273 LVSGVFASTGGN
+273 LVGGVYASTGGN
-285 PSSKQFEGLLK
+285 PSAKQFEGLLK
-296 TAKEATFHL
+296 AAKDATFHM
-305 GFDMDEAGMKF
+305 GFDMDDAGMKF
-316 AELFKELATKENI
+316 ADMFRDLAEKANV
-329 PSSRVIREET
+329 PSNRVVREET

-369 YKAYVDSFRKGTDAI
+369 YKAYVDSFRKGMDDI
-384 PSVKDLLHPA
+384 PSTKDVLHPNS
-394 TEQID
+394 EQID
-399 LLPKSAQKLYAKY
+399 LLPKSVQKLYARY
-412 ESLYEDAYEI
+412 ESLYEEAYEM

-434 EAINKASDAY
+434 EAINQASEAW
-444 KAFKE
+444 KTFKE
-449 NLCQALNIKE
+449 SLCKALDIKE
-459 DNSALDVESEDV
+459 DTAALDVESEDV

-491 NVAMEVETS
+491 NIAMEVETS

>member
-1 MAELTYDDFKRK
+1 MAELTYDDFKNK

-50 DKFIVTGNGLC
+50 DKFIVTANGLC

-86 YTVGMDKNRLVNLVC
+86 YTAGMDKDRLVNLVC

-108 IEEREKKIVNPQRDL
+108 IEEREKKIINPQRDL
-123 PPFNIE
+123 PPFKIDD
-129 NYRLHR
+129 YKLHR

-168 VLAERDAP
+168 VLAERTVGD
-176 DGQVYKNLSFP
+176 QTYKNLSFP
-187 MTIPGSTDGKIV
+187 MTIPGSSDGKIV

-205 RKKQDGKSYKGMAKG
+205 RRKQDGTSYKGMARG

-225 GLWIASPFDTKL
+225 GLWIASPIGTKL

-263 SCLSP
+263 SNLTT

-273 LVSGVFASTGGN
+273 LVGGVYASTGGN
-285 PSSKQFEGLLK
+285 PSAKQFEGLLR
-296 TAKEATFHL
+296 TAKDATFHM
-305 GFDMDEAGMKF
+305 GFDMDDAGMKF
-316 AELFKELATKENI
+316 ADMFRDLAEKANV
-329 PSSRVIREET
+329 PSNRVVREET

-369 YKAYVDSFRKGTDAI
+369 YKAYVDSFRKGTDDI
-384 PSVKDLLHPA
+384 PSTKDVLHPNS
-394 TEQID
+394 EQID
-399 LLPKSAQKLYAKY
+399 LLPKSVQKLYARY
-412 ESLYEDAYEI
+412 EAL
-422 RSSRLVAPCDKE
+422 RHGRLSRRVFARLLTSRKTQQHLTWNPKMLAMTRRYSMTWTIPPVLTS
-434 EAINKASDAY
+434 KAM
-444 KAFKE
+444 
-449 NLCQALNIKE
+449 LLW
-459 DNSALDVESEDV
+459 
-471 GNDKKIQHDVD
+471 
-482 YTTSVDEQG
+482 
-491 NVAMEVETS
+491 
-500 DQEERRHYHR
+500 R

>member
-1 MAELTYDDFKRK
+1 MAELTYDDFKNK

-50 DKFIVTGNGLC
+50 DKFIVTANGLC

-86 YTVGMDKNRLVNLVC
+86 YTAGMDKDRLVNLVC

-108 IEEREKKIVNPQRDL
+108 IEEREKKIINPQRDL
-123 PPFNIE
+123 PPFKIDD
-129 NYRLHR
+129 YKLHR

-168 VLAERDAP
+168 VLAECTVGD
-176 DGQVYKNLSFP
+176 QTYKNLSFP
-187 MTIPGSTDGKIV
+187 MTIPGSLDGKIV

-205 RKKQDGKSYKGMAKG
+205 RRKQDGTSYKGMARG

-225 GLWIASPFDTKL
+225 GLWIASPMDTKL

-263 SCLSP
+263 SNLTT

-273 LVSGVFASTGGN
+273 LIGGVYASTGGN
-285 PSSKQFEGLLK
+285 PSAKQFEGLLR
-296 TAKEATFHL
+296 TAKDATFHM
-305 GFDMDEAGMKF
+305 GFDMDDAGMKF
-316 AELFKELATKENI
+316 ADMFRDLAEKANV
-329 PSSRVIREET
+329 PSNRVVREET

-354 ERKNHPLAKGNVPEE
+354 ERKNHPLAKGNVLEE
-369 YKAYVDSFRKGTDAI
+369 YKAYVDSFRKGSDDI
-384 PSVKDLLHPA
+384 PSTKDVLHPNS
-394 TEQID
+394 EQID
-399 LLPKSAQKLYAKY
+399 LLPKSVQKLYARY
-412 ESLYEDAYEI
+412 ESLYEEAYEM

-434 EAINKASDAY
+434 EAINQASEAW
-444 KAFKE
+444 KTFKE
-449 NLCQALNIKE
+449 SLCKALDIKE
-459 DNSALDVESEDV
+459 DTAALDVESEDV
-471 GNDKKIQHDVD
+471 GNEKKIQHDVD

-491 NVAMEVETS
+491 NIAMEVETS

>member
-1 MAELTYDDFKRK
+1 MAELTYDDFKNK

-50 DKFIVTGNGLC
+50 DKFIVTANGLC

-76 IKEHPEMFSD
+76 IKEHSEMFSD
-86 YTVGMDKNRLVNLVC
+86 YTAGMDKDRLVNLVC

-108 IEEREKKIVNPQRDL
+108 IEEREKKIINPQRDL
-123 PPFNIE
+123 PPFKIDD
-129 NYRLHR
+129 YKLHR

-168 VLAERDAP
+168 VLAERTVGD
-176 DGQVYKNLSFP
+176 QTYKNLSFP

-205 RKKQDGKSYKGMAKG
+205 RRKQDGTSYKGMARG
-220 SNASE
+220 SNASK
-225 GLWIASPFDTKL
+225 GLWIASPMGTKL

-263 SCLSP
+263 SNLTT

-273 LVSGVFASTGGN
+273 LIGGVYASTGGN
-285 PSSKQFEGLLK
+285 PSAKQFEGLLK
-296 TAKEATFHL
+296 IAKEATFHM
-305 GFDMDEAGMKF
+305 GFDMDDAGMKF
-316 AELFKELATKENI
+316 ADMFRDLAEKANV
-329 PSSRVIREET
+329 PSNRVIREET

-369 YKAYVDSFRKGTDAI
+369 YKAYVDSFRKGSDDI
-384 PSVKDLLHPA
+384 PSTKDVLHPNS
-394 TEQID
+394 EQID
-399 LLPKSAQKLYAKY
+399 LLPKSVQKLYARY
-412 ESLYEDAYEI
+412 ESLY
-422 RSSRLVAPCDKE
+422 
-434 EAINKASDAY
+434 
-444 KAFKE
+444 
-449 NLCQALNIKE
+449 
-459 DNSALDVESEDV
+459 
-471 GNDKKIQHDVD
+471 
-482 YTTSVDEQG
+482 
-491 NVAMEVETS
+491 
-500 DQEERRHYHR
+500 

>member
-1 MAELTYDDFKRK
+1 MAELTYDDFKNK

-50 DKFIVTGNGLC
+50 DKFIVTANGLC

-86 YTVGMDKNRLVNLVC
+86 YTAGMDKDRLVNLVC

-108 IEEREKKIVNPQRDL
+108 IEEREKKIINPQRDL
-123 PPFNIE
+123 PPFKIDD
-129 NYRLHR
+129 YKLHR

-142 TQKPFYPYFQPRGI
+142 TQKPFYPYFQPRCI

-168 VLAERDAP
+168 VLAERTVGD
-176 DGQVYKNLSFP
+176 QTYKNLSFP
-187 MTIPGSTDGKIV
+187 MTIPGSSDGKIV

-205 RKKQDGKSYKGMAKG
+205 RRKQDGTSYKGMARG

-225 GLWIASPFDTKL
+225 GLWIASPMGTKL

-263 SCLSP
+263 SNLTT

-273 LVSGVFASTGGN
+273 LVGGVYASTGGN
-285 PSSKQFEGLLK
+285 PSAKQFEGLLR
-296 TAKEATFHL
+296 TAKDATFHM
-305 GFDMDEAGMKF
+305 GFDMDDAGMKF
-316 AELFKELATKENI
+316 ADMFRDLAEKANV
-329 PSSRVIREET
+329 PSNRVVREET

-369 YKAYVDSFRKGTDAI
+369 YKAYVDSFRKGTDDI
-384 PSVKDLLHPA
+384 PSTKDVLHPNS
-394 TEQID
+394 EQID
-399 LLPKSAQKLYAKY
+399 LLPKSVQKLYARY
-412 ESLYEDAYEI
+412 EALYEDAYEM

-434 EAINKASDAY
+434 EAINQASEAW
-444 KAFKE
+444 KTFKE
-449 NLCQALNIKE
+449 SLCKALVIKE
-459 DNSALDVESEDV
+459 DTAALDVESEDV